1 VHDRMPVILHPRDY
15 DRWLQRGEASQLPVD
30 LLRPYES
37 EEMQAALCN
46 PAVGDARNNG
56 PELLECPNPPE
67 QPALLNS
74 L

>member
-1 VHDRMPVILHPRDY
+1 
-15 DRWLQRGEASQLPVD
+15 
-30 LLRPYES
+30 
-37 EEMQAALCN
+37 MQAALCN